1 MITYNQSVIY
11 HIHLNMSLPL
21 ESKLFKGFADES
33 RLSILDTLLSGSK
46 TVSDIVDKT
55 NLSQPNVSA
64 HLSCLFDCA
73 LVKKT
78 KKGRE
83 VYYRLSCKEI
93 VSIFEAVRKIVKKR
107 GDAIDTCKNY

>member
-1 MITYNQSVIY
+1 MVTYKQLVIY
-11 HIHLNMSLPL
+11 HTYYCMSLSL

-33 RLSILDTLLSGSK
+33 RLSILETLLPGPK

-55 NLSQPNVSA
+55 DLSQPNVSA
-64 HLSCLFDCA
+64 HLSCLFECG

-83 VYYRLSCKEI
+83 VYYRLSGKEI
-93 VSIFEAVRKIVKKR
+93 VSIIEAVRKVVKKR
-107 GDAIDTCKNY
+107 SHAIDSCKNY

>member
-1 MITYNQSVIY
+1 
-11 HIHLNMSLPL
+11 MSLLL

-33 RLSILDTLLSGSK
+33 RLSILKVLLSGPK

-55 NLSQPNVSA
+55 KLSQPNVSA
-64 HLSCLFDCA
+64 HLSCLFDCV

-93 VSIFEAVRKIVKKR
+93 ASVIEAVRKILKKR
-107 GDAIDTCKNY
+107 GDAIDACKNY

>member
-1 MITYNQSVIY
+1 
-11 HIHLNMSLPL
+11 MSLTL

-33 RLSILDTLLSGSK
+33 RLSILDTLLSGPK

-55 NLSQPNVSA
+55 SLSQPNVSA
-64 HLSCLFDCA
+64 HLSCLFDCS

-93 VSIFEAVRKIVKKR
+93 GSIIEGVRKIVKKR
-107 GDAIDTCKNY
+107 GNTIQACKNY